1 MEPPEELRGSGRAAS
16 PLSLPVLQPRF
27 TGAGVPREVLLSV
40 TLGQYLTAEDDER
53 QEWDVLGAA
62 SAHVFVLLLVTLPN
76 GCFDSWCPY
85 SDFDP
90 QKQWEVGQQ
99 DI

>member
-1 MEPPEELRGSGRAAS
+1 MSWV
-16 PLSLPVLQPRF
+16 LPVPTF
-27 TGAGVPREVLLSV
+27 
-40 TLGQYLTAEDDER
+40 
-53 QEWDVLGAA
+53 
-62 SAHVFVLLLVTLPN
+62 FVLLLVTLPN